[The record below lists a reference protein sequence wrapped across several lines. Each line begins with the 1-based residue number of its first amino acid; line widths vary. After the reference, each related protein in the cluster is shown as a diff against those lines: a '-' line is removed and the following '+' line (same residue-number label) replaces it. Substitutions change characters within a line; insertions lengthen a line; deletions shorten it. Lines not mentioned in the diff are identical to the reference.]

1 MKVVDFVLG
10 DAKKAARGWTLAV
23 VPEGY
28 TQAELDAGLFDRD
41 VAKVVEQ
48 LLRTAP
54 FNHPELKPLI
64 NVVMVRRA
72 SARTGNTITLLTPT
86 PTSSPF
92 MTAWGAMFGRYEF
105 HGQQVVRTAYGN
117 SQAVRDFVRG
127 QPGLASVGHFLVL
140 INNTLIDGGYMDNG
154 VGWSTKFRP
163 AWPATAVHELGHQA
177 FDLADEYPYLN
188 KETDPVSRF
197 NGSEPQQPNATTVT
211 DVDLIKW
218 SDLITVARTQVP
230 TTEVRPDACV
240 RNHPVVSANPP
251 IPADAVGA
259 YEGALHADCGVFRP
273 SLDCLMRDETRPF
286 CKVCELR
293 ARTGIGHYMLDM
305 STLPLTPSPAGAW
318 THMLSFDFGGKPPRM
333 LAYNAFNGTYAISNV
348 VGYYL
353 RDRRPDGSPPVNFT
367 NPAEGT
373 GSIGP
378 DWTWLVPFVLGRDL
392 HYFGHQF
399 GSGAQGIFTM
409 NRAGTS
415 LTATHTT
422 PPGQA
427 SHTHVVSLNLDGA
440 PHYIGYNTFTGDA
453 ALFRINS
460 DTAAPVH
467 VTTMQWGPGHTAV
480 VATTVDG
487 RPFAL
492 TYKMATGEVLVRH
505 LTPPGFTMTFASPS
519 GFWKRNITH
528 VALLD
533 MGGRP
538 YLVRY
543 SGLDGRAAIHHLRRD
558 GKGVDFVC
566 SVPAP
571 GLGGLSLLGV
581 GAPAVGLAAQL
592 AGDTKLDQLYVYNA
606 LHSTLTLTTLTV
618 R

>member
-10 DAKKAARGWTLAV
+10 DATKAARGWTLAV

-41 VAKVVEQ
+41 VSKLVDR
-48 LLRTAP
+48 LLKTAP
-54 FNHPELKPLI
+54 FSHPELKPLI
-64 NVVMVRRA
+64 NVAMVRKA

-92 MTAWGAMFGRYEF
+92 GTAFGAMFGRHTF
-105 HGQQVVRTAYGN
+105 NGQQVVRAAHGD
-117 SQAVRDFVRG
+117 SDAVKKFVRA
-127 QPGLASVGHFLVL
+127 QPGLASVSHFLVL
-140 INNTLIDGGYMDNG
+140 INNTLIDGGVMHDE
-154 VGWSTKFRP
+154 VGWNTKFR
-163 AWPATAVHELGHQA
+163 ASWPDVAIHELGHQA
-177 FDLADEYPYLN
+177 FGLADEYQYMN
-188 KETDPVSRF
+188 NENDPVTTF
-197 NGSEPQQPNATTVT
+197 NGSEPQAPNVTTIT
-211 DVDLIKW
+211 DAALIRWTDLLTLPQ
-218 SDLITVARTQVP
+218 SQVP
-230 TTEVRPDACV
+230 TTVRSTPCV
-240 RNHPVVSANPP
+240 RNHPVIPANPP
-251 IPADAVGA
+251 VPADAVGA
-259 YEGALHADCGVFRP
+259 YEGAHHADCGVFRP
-273 SLDCLMRDETRPF
+273 SLDCRMRHNVRPF

-293 ARTGIGHYMLDM
+293 VRAGIGHYLLDP
-305 STLPLTPSPAGAW
+305 STLPPSPSTAGAW
-318 THMLSFDFGGKPPRM
+318 THMLGFDFGGKPPRM
-333 LAYNAFNGTYAISNV
+333 LAYNAFNGAYAISNV
-348 VGYYL
+348 IGYFL
-353 RDRRPDGSPPVNFT
+353 LDRRPDGSPPLSFS
-367 NPAEGT
+367 NPSLGT

-399 GSGAQGIFTM
+399 GSGTQAIFTM
-409 NRAGTS
+409 NRAGDT

-427 SHTHVVSLNLDGA
+427 SHTHVVTLNLDGA

-460 DTAAPVH
+460 DTTAPVH

-528 VALLD
+528 VALLELS
-533 MGGRP
+533 GRP

-571 GLGGLSLLGV
+571 GLGGFSLLGV
-581 GAPAVGLAAQL
+581 GAPAVGPAAQL
-592 AGDTKLDQLYVYNA
+592 AGDTKLDQLYFYSA
-606 LHSTLTLTTLTV
+606 LHRTLTLTTLTV